1 MPTYKPL
8 TYDDRKIIEKMCK
21 FGASSQEIADTID
34 KTYST
39 IYRELRRCPLGK
51 YSADEAQMDADSKKR
66 DRYGNGINTSKGKWF
81 TYEDRIEIE
90 HMIKEGKTVWEI
102 AEYFDKSDLS
112 VKRESAD
119 S

>member
-66 DRYGNGINTSKGKWF
+66 DRYSYQYAPIECSQTTKDIFYARCNKW
-81 TYEDRIEIE
+81 
-90 HMIKEGKTVWEI
+90 K
-102 AEYFDKSDLS
+102 
-112 VKRESAD
+112 
-119 S
+119 

>member
-51 YSADEAQMDADSKKR
+51 YSADEAQMDADSKKETVMAMVSTPR
-66 DRYGNGINTSKGKWF
+66 KENGLLMK
-81 TYEDRIEIE
+81 IE
-90 HMIKEGKTVWEI
+90 
-102 AEYFDKSDLS
+102 
-112 VKRESAD
+112 
-119 S
+119 

>member
-39 IYRELRRCPLGK
+39 IYRELRRCPFNSYNIGVDDNCLFDPH
-51 YSADEAQMDADSKKR
+51 YSNCSDCFHINQYYSNYNYDSGFNRRGRKNCADC
-66 DRYGNGINTSKGKWF
+66 
-81 TYEDRIEIE
+81 
-90 HMIKEGKTVWEI
+90 I
-102 AEYFDKSDLS
+102 AGRK
-112 VKRESAD
+112 
-119 S
+119 

>member
-51 YSADEAQMDADSKKR
+51 YSADEAQMDADSQKKR
-66 DRYGNGINTSKGKWF
+66 PLWQWYQHLERKMVY
-81 TYEDRIEIE
+81 
-90 HMIKEGKTVWEI
+90 
-102 AEYFDKSDLS
+102 L
-112 VKRESAD
+112 
-119 S
+119 

>member
-81 TYEDRIEIE
+81 TYEDNLLELLFPLHNTSQHLR
-90 HMIKEGKTVWEI
+90 
-102 AEYFDKSDLS
+102 
-112 VKRESAD
+112 
-119 S
+119 